1 MMKHFLKEFWLGITT
16 YPQAIDFIKKHK
28 LNTYLVLPAIF
39 SALIF
44 TILALVSYLYIGE
57 LTAYLDRLLHRTS
70 LEGFWY
76 RIAQWIVNTLVWLFV
91 GFAYLKLYRYLILI
105 LLSPFLGLIASKVQD
120 ILHQQEVPFDLGQLL
135 KDVLRGIL
143 ISLRNLVWELL
154 FTSILMFLSLVVPF
168 LSPFT
173 VVMILLVE
181 SYYVGFS
188 MIDYRNE
195 YKKIPF
201 RQSIL
206 IVRSH
211 RGFAIANGLAFN
223 FLVLIP
229 IIGVLFAPML
239 SAVAAGIGIHKIE
252 H

>member
-1 MMKHFLKEFWLGITT
+1 MKHFFKEFWWGIIT
-16 YPQAIDFIKKHK
+16 YGKAIDFIKKHK
-28 LNTYLVLPAIF
+28 LNNYFVLPATL

-44 TILALVSYLYIGE
+44 IVLALVSYLYVGE
-57 LTAYLDRLLHRTS
+57 LTAYLDRLLHKTS

-76 RIAQWIVNTLVWLFV
+76 RIAQWIVNILIWLFV
-91 GFAYLKLYRYLILI
+91 GLVYLKLYRYLILI
-105 LLSPFLGLIASKVQD
+105 LLSPFLGLIAGKVQD
-120 ILHQQEVPFDLGQLL
+120 ILHQREVPFALGQLL
-135 KDVLRGIL
+135 KDVIRGIL

-168 LSPFT
+168 ASPFT
-173 VVMILLVE
+173 LVLILLIE

-206 IVRSH
+206 IVRKH
-211 RGFAIANGLAFN
+211 RGFAIANGLVFS

-229 IIGVLFAPML
+229 VVGVLFAPPL
-239 SAVAAGIGIHKIE
+239 SAVAAGIGIHEIE

>member
-1 MMKHFLKEFWLGITT
+1 MRQFFKEFWLGIST
-16 YPQAIDFIKKHK
+16 YSSAIDFIRKHK
-28 LNTYLVLPAIF
+28 LRTYFLLPAIF
-39 SALIF
+39 SVLIF
-44 TILALVSYLYIGE
+44 IGLAFVAYSYVEE
-57 LTAYLDRLLHRTS
+57 LMTYLDRLLNKTS

-76 RIAQWIVNTLVWLFV
+76 KIAQWIVNALVWLFA
-91 GFAYLKLYRYLILI
+91 GLAYLKLYRYLVLI

-120 ILHQQEVPFDLGQLL
+120 ILYQQEAPFDLPQLF
-135 KDVLRGIL
+135 KDVLRGVL

-154 FTSILMFLSLVVPF
+154 FTSILMFLSFVVPF

-173 VVMILLVE
+173 IVLILLIE

-195 YKKIPF
+195 YQKIPF

-206 IVRSH
+206 IVRKH
-211 RGFAIANGLAFN
+211 RGFAIANGLVFN
-223 FLVLIP
+223 LLVLIP
-229 IIGVLFAPML
+229 IIGVLFAPPL
-239 SAVAAGIGIHKIE
+239 SAIAAGIGIEKIE